1 MGGGRGMSIVED
13 IAADCRELE
22 DAMLRLADNPDDQD
36 AYDEAVDC
44 HRSLG
49 IMLDKMAAE
58 IKE

>member
-1 MGGGRGMSIVED
+1 MSIAED
-13 IAADCRELE
+13 ITADCRELE
-22 DAMLRLADNPDDQD
+22 NAMLRLVLDPTDQD